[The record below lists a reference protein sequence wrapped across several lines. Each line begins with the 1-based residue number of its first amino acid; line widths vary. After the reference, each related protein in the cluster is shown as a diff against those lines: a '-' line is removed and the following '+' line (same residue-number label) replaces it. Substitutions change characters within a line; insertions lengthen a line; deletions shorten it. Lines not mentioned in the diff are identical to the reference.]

1 MKENFSADTI
11 TTYSERST
19 RSRRNSVTSV
29 DVDENILEVSCVGN
43 SFQEEKIRYKCQNI
57 FTIRPNWIQD
67 TKLSYGFI
75 HCPSD
80 SCQVKLG
87 IFSYEGIRCQ
97 TCLQNI

>member
-43 SFQEEKIRYKCQNI
+43 SF
-57 FTIRPNWIQD
+57 
-67 TKLSYGFI
+67 
-75 HCPSD
+75 
-80 SCQVKLG
+80 
-87 IFSYEGIRCQ
+87 
-97 TCLQNI
+97 